1 MIFLSVILIFLT
13 FCEGSVHKEIL
24 QWWDQISIL
33 KPYQCKING
42 AYQDPFPTII
52 TKELFKNLHS
62 EPYIISKPCQVTNI
76 PHTFRG
82 EIVNGK
88 FEGPGKLRVFTKGH
102 IDSTKTNQTCIETKL
117 NLKEVVGSFKNGM
130 LHGKS
135 IKIKLQDNSTII
147 GSFQNGVPFGPMRFW
162 NSENELQGKSTNTL
176 YQLFIH

>member
-1 MIFLSVILIFLT
+1 MIFLNVILILPN
-13 FCEGSVHKEIL
+13 FCGGYVHEEIL
-24 QWWDQISIL
+24 QWWKDISIL

-42 AYQDPFPTII
+42 AYQIPFPTII

-62 EPYIISKPCQVTNI
+62 KPYIISRPCRVTNI
-76 PHTFRG
+76 PHAFIG

-102 IDSTKTNQTCIETKL
+102 IDSTKTNQTCIETKF
-117 NLKEVVGSFKNGM
+117 NFKEMVGNFKNGM

-147 GSFQNGVPFGPMRFW
+147 GSFLNGVPFGPMRFW
-162 NSENELQGKSTNTL
+162 NPKNQLQGRPSKD
-176 YQLFIH
+176 FH